1 MLRGP
6 LGNTSYKP
14 RFSGHDTFPFRYQ
27 WLTKLSFYLKNE
39 GAKKVKEFE
48 QNKLDN
54 IVNFGMGMNMVKSMR
69 HWGIFTKVCDT
80 NFELTNFGQQ
90 VFASEKSFDPY
101 LENVSTLWLL
111 HWTLV
116 SNPELTTW
124 YYAFNYFESVA
135 FDREKLTNDITAI
148 SKFSK
153 WSGASDNTIKRDVD
167 CFIRTYT
174 VSTKKGEI
182 TEDSLECPLAELNLI
197 SSEGTK
203 NYFEFQRGPKP
214 TLNLDV
220 FEYALYDYWNKKNQ
234 TSEILTFE
242 KIMYD
247 FGSPGKAFLLDEKSL
262 EFYLESLENKKNAIF
277 RFAKG
282 AGGLKQIQKISDIQ
296 EKELLKKCYNRKV
309 A

>member
-6 LGNTSYKP
+6 LGNSKYRP

-27 WLTKLSFYLKNE
+27 WLTKLSFFLKNN
-39 GAKKVKEFE
+39 GPKKVKEFE

-54 IVNFGMGMNMVKSMR
+54 IVNFGMGLNMVKSMR
-69 HWGIFTKVCDT
+69 FWGISTKVCNS
-80 NFELTNFGQQ
+80 NFELTDFGKQI
-90 VFASEKSFDPY
+90 FSTEKSLDPY
-101 LENVSTLWLL
+101 LEDVSTLWLL
-111 HWTLV
+111 HWALV
-116 SNPELTTW
+116 SNSDLTTW
-124 YYAFNYFESVA
+124 YYAFNYFDSVS
-135 FDREKLTNDITAI
+135 FDREKLTNDIASV

-153 WSGASDNTIKRDVD
+153 WTGANINTIKRDVD

-197 SSEGTK
+197 LSEGSK
-203 NYFEFQRGPKP
+203 NYFEFQRGPKSS
-214 TLNLDV
+214 LSLDV
-220 FEYALYDYWNKKNQ
+220 FEYALHDYWNKKNK

-247 FGSPGKAFLLDEKSL
+247 FGSPGKVFLLDEKSL
-262 EFYLESLENKKNAIF
+262 DFYLESLESKKMLSF
-277 RFAKG
+277 V
-282 AGGLKQIQKISDIQ
+282 LQKEQ
-296 EKELLKKCYNRKV
+296 E